1 MVMRTLRFECN
12 FGLRR
17 IESTKFVDL
26 PDGVFG
32 AVSTWIR
39 DSPRPL
45 QNPQDVVDLLNFK
58 LARIAAERQET
69 VCAEVVTAVRDLEG
83 MLPNEVSIEGV
94 FAHTRD
100 QEAPHHHAYYQRRFL
115 PSQAAM
121 CALA

>member
-1 MVMRTLRFECN
+1 M
-12 FGLRR
+12 
-17 IESTKFVDL
+17 STKFADL

-39 DSPRPL
+39 DSPRPI
-45 QNPQDVVDLLNFK
+45 QTPEDVVDLLNFK
-58 LARIAAERQET
+58 LARIATERQEA

-83 MLPNEVSIEGV
+83 MLPNEVTMAGA

-100 QEAPHHHAYYQRRFL
+100 QEAPHHHAYFQRRFL

-121 CALA
+121 CAHA